1 MSSDLIGRRRASEQR
16 LDRARSLELT
26 LKEKTDILV
35 ATTGMTIEQLD
46 FDGSFRAALTALAA
60 VAARRTHFDVIVT
73 LPDAPFAMR
82 IQHVNDA
89 VNAEVLIQRDGPFEP
104 VSASTYPQPS
114 SVAPAAPEPSPRTRR
129 AEPAAAGNRYAE
141 PSYAQPTHVQP
152 APKPTYLQPTHP
164 QPSHSEPTY
173 SQPSYARSSPPA
185 QIAPAAQNAPAAQFS
200 PPAQIAPAA
209 QISAPAQI
217 SPAAPFSPS
226 GQISPSAS
234 HPSASRPAASP
245 ALPVRQPAA
254 TYPVPTSW
262 PPVPMLPAALP
273 PAAPAPAPATSD
285 YAASAGNHSE
295 SSGLSVSPGS
305 AGVPDAPA
313 MVQVASDLAEL
324 LWQGVD
330 DMPS

>member
-129 AEPAAAGNRYAE
+129 AEPAAAESRYAE
-141 PSYAQPTHVQP
+141 PSYVHPADVQP
-152 APKPTYLQPTHP
+152 APKPTYRQPI
-164 QPSHSEPTY
+164 
-173 SQPSYARSSPPA
+173 PPA
-185 QIAPAAQNAPAAQFS
+185 PQFS
-200 PPAQIAPAA
+200 PPAQITPAA

-217 SPAAPFSPS
+217 SPSVS
-226 GQISPSAS
+226 RPSA
-234 HPSASRPAASP
+234 PRPAASP

-273 PAAPAPAPATSD
+273 PAAPTPAPATPD

-305 AGVPDAPA
+305 TGVPDAPA